1 MKKLKTYRLR
11 FLIMLAVLVV
21 VAVGYF
27 TAGGIGNFCGIGF
40 ESITLLC
47 PCLLYTSCWQLMGRK
62 YMYTSGY
69 CPDPPGMGFGP
80 TRTTLF
86 Q

>member
-11 FLIMLAVLVV
+11 FLIMLALLAV

-40 ESITLLC
+40 ESITLLWRLGV
-47 PCLLYTSCWQLMGRK
+47 PRAFYVAR
-62 YMYTSGY
+62 
-69 CPDPPGMGFGP
+69 
-80 TRTTLF
+80 
-86 Q
+86 